1 MTLRLRQDKF
11 YHLFVALTIN
21 DFSIFSNIVGQF
33 FAGESLHTYPSLME
47 QESLTAFLLELGGNN
62 TLKIIFGHLWPR
74 GFKKKCSCSTQL
86 SMRTQTHI

>member
-1 MTLRLRQDKF
+1 MILVF
-11 YHLFVALTIN
+11 
-21 DFSIFSNIVGQF
+21 FSNIVGHF

-74 GFKKKCSCSTQL
+74 GFKKIFSCSTQL